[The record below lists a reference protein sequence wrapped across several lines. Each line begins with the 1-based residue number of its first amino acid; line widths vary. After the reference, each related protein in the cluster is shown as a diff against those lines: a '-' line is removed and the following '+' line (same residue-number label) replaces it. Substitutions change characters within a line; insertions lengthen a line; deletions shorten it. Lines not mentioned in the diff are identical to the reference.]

1 KADAAKAKKEDAV
14 IEKIIEGAKMEIP
27 DAMVKTQA
35 EQMVDEFAQ
44 RLQMQGL
51 SMDQYMQFT
60 GSTVDALVE
69 QSKPQ
74 ALKRIQSRLVL
85 EAVAAAEKLEATDE
99 ELEAEYA
106 RMAEQYKME

>member
-1 KADAAKAKKEDAV
+1 MFKCTVKEIKVKELPELDDDFAQDVSEFNTLEEYKADVRKKLEEKKADAAKAKKEDAV

-51 SMDQYMQFT
+51 SMDQYMQLSLIHISP
-60 GSTVDALVE
+60 G
-69 QSKPQ
+69 
-74 ALKRIQSRLVL
+74 
-85 EAVAAAEKLEATDE
+85 
-99 ELEAEYA
+99 
-106 RMAEQYKME
+106 